1 MDDLR
6 RLVPGAPLRNLVAGG
21 APGSRVTAMPWVRRL
36 TSALERID
44 PTGLLYDAYLRRL
57 INDLDRSRLPRHVAV
72 MADGNRRWA
81 RINAPDEPVAIGY
94 QAGSNKLKEFV
105 SWCDE
110 VGIKIVTVWVLSTDN
125 LTRDSSAEVEPLLH
139 EIEQL
144 VVDLAA
150 TPSKWRVQTVG
161 DLDLL
166 PPAMA
171 ARLREAEES
180 TAGRAGMHVN
190 VAVSYG
196 GRHELRDAVR
206 SLLAA
211 EAEKGTSLAD
221 LAETLEIDQISQHLY
236 TAGQP
241 DPDLVIR
248 TSGEQRLSG
257 FLIWQSAHSEFYFHE
272 ALWPDF
278 RKVDFIRALRSYAQR
293 ERRFGR

>member
-1 MDDLR
+1 MARTDRLR
-6 RLVPGAPLRNLVAGG
+6 ELLDRLHP
-21 APGSRVTAMPWVRRL
+21 S
-36 TSALERID
+36 
-44 PTGLLYDAYLRRL
+44 GLLYSTYEQRL
-57 INDLDRSRLPRHVAV
+57 MAELDRAQLPKHVAV

-81 RINAPDEPVAIGY
+81 RLNAPGQPLVAGY
-94 QAGSNKLKEFV
+94 RAGAAKLEEFV
-105 SWCDE
+105 RWCDE
-110 VGIKIVTVWVLSTDN
+110 VGVEVVTLWVLSTDN
-125 LTRDSSAEVEPLLH
+125 FKRSDTAELRPLLDV
-139 EIEQL
+139 IEQM
-144 VVDLAA
+144 VDDLAA
-150 TPSKWRVQTVG
+150 TGRWPVMPVG
-161 DLDLL
+161 ALDLL
-166 PPAMA
+166 PDDTAE
-171 ARLREAEES
+171 RLRRAAERTREN
-180 TAGRAGMHVN
+180 RGMHVN

-211 EAEKGTSLAD
+211 EAARGTTLAE
-221 LAETLEIDQISQHLY
+221 LAETVDVSDIAEHLY

-293 ERRFGR
+293 ERRFGS

>member
-1 MDDLR
+1 
-6 RLVPGAPLRNLVAGG
+6 
-21 APGSRVTAMPWVRRL
+21 MPRTNRL
-36 TSALERID
+36 TRVLHRID
-44 PTGLLYDAYLRRL
+44 PTGLLYDAYVRRL
-57 INDLDRSRLPRHVAV
+57 ISDLDRDRLPHHVAV

-81 RINAPDEPVAIGY
+81 RLNAPDAPVAVGY
-94 QAGSNKLKEFV
+94 QAGSDKLKEFV
-105 SWCDE
+105 EWCDE
-110 VGIKIVTVWVLSTDN
+110 VGIKVVTVWVLSTDN
-125 LTRDSSAEVEPLLH
+125 LARSNSAEVAPLLE

-150 TPSKWRVQTVG
+150 AGDWRVQTVG

-166 PPAMA
+166 PSGMA
-171 ARLREAEES
+171 ERLRKAAAS
-180 TAGRAGMHVN
+180 TQGRTGMHVN

-211 EAEKGTSLAD
+211 EAAKGTSLDD
-221 LAETLEIDQISQHLY
+221 LARTLDIDQISEHLY

-257 FLIWQSAHSEFYFHE
+257 FLIWQSVHSEFYFHE

-278 RKVDFIRALRSYAQR
+278 RKVDFLRALRSYAQR
-293 ERRFGR
+293 ERRYGR

>member
-1 MDDLR
+1 
-6 RLVPGAPLRNLVAGG
+6 
-21 APGSRVTAMPWVRRL
+21 MPWVNRVGKL
-36 TSALERID
+36 LEGLD
-44 PTGLLYDAYLRRL
+44 PTGLLYDTYVRRL
-57 INDLDRSRLPRHVAV
+57 VAELDRERLPRHVAV

-81 RINAPDEPVAIGY
+81 RRNAPDEPVAIGY
-94 QAGSNKLKEFV
+94 QAGSDKLKEFV
-105 SWCDE
+105 GWCDE
-110 VGIKIVTVWVLSTDN
+110 VGIPVVTVWVLSTDN
-125 LTRDSSAEVEPLLH
+125 LARDASDEVAPLLA
-139 EIEQL
+139 EIEDL

-150 TPSKWRVQTVG
+150 TGNWVVQTVG
-161 DLDLL
+161 DLKLL

-171 ARLREAEES
+171 ARLREAEQS
-180 TAGRAGMHVN
+180 TAGRTGIHVN

-206 SLLAA
+206 SLLAD
-211 EAEKGTSLAD
+211 EAAKGTSLEE
-221 LAETLEIDQISQHLY
+221 LSHTLEIDQISDHLY

-257 FLIWQSAHSEFYFHE
+257 FLIWQSVHSEFYFHE

>member
-1 MDDLR
+1 MARMDRFRELVD
-6 RLVPGAPLRNLVAGG
+6 RLHPA
-21 APGSRVTAMPWVRRL
+21 
-36 TSALERID
+36 
-44 PTGLLYDAYLRRL
+44 GLLYSTYEQRL
-57 INDLDRSRLPRHVAV
+57 LAELDHAQLPKHVAV

-81 RINAPDEPVAIGY
+81 RMNAPGQPLVAGY
-94 QAGSNKLKEFV
+94 RAGADKLLEFV
-105 SWCDE
+105 GWCDE
-110 VGIKIVTVWVLSTDN
+110 VDVEVVTLWVLSTDN
-125 LTRDSSAEVEPLLH
+125 LNRSNESELMPLLDV
-139 EIEQL
+139 I
-144 VVDLAA
+144 VDMVDQLAA
-150 TPSKWRVQTVG
+150 TDHWAVKPVG
-161 DLDLL
+161 ALDLL
-166 PPAMA
+166 PPGVA
-171 ARLREAEES
+171 ARLRAAEER
-180 TAGRAGMHVN
+180 TADNSGMHIN

-211 EAEKGTSLAD
+211 EAGRGASLAD
-221 LAETLEIDQISQHLY
+221 LAQTLEMDDIAAHLY

-257 FLIWQSAHSEFYFHE
+257 FLIWQSAHSEFYFCE